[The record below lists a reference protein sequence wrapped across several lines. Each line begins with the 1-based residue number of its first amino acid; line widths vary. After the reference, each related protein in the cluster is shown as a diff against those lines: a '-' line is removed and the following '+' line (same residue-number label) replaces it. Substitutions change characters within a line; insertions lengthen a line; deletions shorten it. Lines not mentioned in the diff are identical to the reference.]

1 MSIGYNEGQPFMA
14 CSDRQKITLRAH
26 GCSLRSPIRE
36 RIAELFK
43 ENRAWGELQ
52 AKAEALVALM
62 LKVNNPVQSAYSIRG
77 RDLAAKQKVRRHTL
91 DRLNHGLLECLAL
104 HFLCSLCFVLRN
116 FGGLELQ
123 DRIRNFSIIA
133 HIDHGKST
141 LADRLLQFTGTLS
154 AREMREQFLDKMDLE
169 REKGITIK
177 LQPVRLKYKARNG
190 LDYILNLIDTPGHVD
205 FSYEVSR
212 SLAACEGALLVVD
225 ASQGI
230 EAQTL
235 ANVYMA
241 MDLDLE
247 IIGVVNKI
255 DLPGADTEM
264 VKEEMENVLGLS
276 GEEILPISAKLGTGV
291 EEVLEAIVAK
301 IPPPTG
307 DSQGELRAL
316 IFDSYFDSYKGAI
329 SYIRVDSGELR
340 KGDIIRMMYSGKEF
354 EVTEIGVLSPYMT
367 AVESLRTGEVGYL
380 AAAIK
385 NVGDTTVGD
394 TITRADRPASVPLEG
409 YKEVKPVVFCGLY
422 PLENSEFERLR
433 DALEKLKLND
443 ASLLYEP
450 ESSDAL
456 GFGYRCGFL
465 GLLHMEIIRERL
477 EREYDLTLMATA
489 PSVIYRIVLTDRTEI
504 MVQNPSRWPDPQ
516 RIDKVLE
523 PYVKA
528 SIMVPNEFVGAVME
542 LCQEKRGS
550 FANMEYL
557 TPHRVM
563 LSYNL
568 PLAEILFDFFDGLK
582 SRTKGYASLDYE
594 IKSYE
599 ESDLVKLDIML
610 NGETVDAL
618 SSITHKDKAYYRA
631 RALVER
637 LRKIIPRQMYE
648 VAIQASIGNRVIARE
663 SVKAMRK
670 DVLAKC
676 YGGDI
681 TRKKK
686 LLEKQ
691 KEGKKRMKQ
700 IGHVEV
706 PRDAFMSVMEIDGE
720 K

>member
-1 MSIGYNEGQPFMA
+1 M
-14 CSDRQKITLRAH
+14 
-26 GCSLRSPIRE
+26 
-36 RIAELFK
+36 
-43 ENRAWGELQ
+43 
-52 AKAEALVALM
+52 
-62 LKVNNPVQSAYSIRG
+62 
-77 RDLAAKQKVRRHTL
+77 
-91 DRLNHGLLECLAL
+91 
-104 HFLCSLCFVLRN
+104 
-116 FGGLELQ
+116 
-123 DRIRNFSIIA
+123 
-133 HIDHGKST
+133 
-141 LADRLLQFTGTLS
+141 QFTGALS
-154 AREMREQFLDKMDLE
+154 DREMREQFLDKMDLE

-177 LQPVRLKYKARNG
+177 LQPVRLNYRARNG
-190 LDYILNLIDTPGHVD
+190 KTYILNLIDTPGHVD

-241 MDLDLE
+241 MDLNLE

-255 DLPGADTEM
+255 DLPGAEPDM
-264 VKEEMENVLGLS
+264 VKQEMENVLGIDKD
-276 GEEILPISAKLGTGV
+276 EIIPISAKLGTGI
-291 EEVLEAIVAK
+291 EDVLEAIVAQ
-301 IPPPTG
+301 IPAPRG
-307 DSQGELRAL
+307 DEKAPLQAL
-316 IFDSYFDSYKGAI
+316 VFDSYFDAYKGAI
-329 SYIRVDSGELR
+329 SYIRLANGELR
-340 KGDIIRMMYSGKEF
+340 KGDMIRMMSSGKEY
-354 EVTEIGVLSPYMT
+354 EVIEIGVISPYMT
-367 AVESLRTGEVGYL
+367 QVEVLQAGEVGYM

-385 NVGDTTVGD
+385 NVADTKVGD
-394 TITRADRPASVPLEG
+394 TITNANQPAAKPLSG

-422 PLENSEFERLR
+422 PLENSEFDKLR

-456 GFGYRCGFL
+456 GFGFRCGFL

-477 EREYDLTLMATA
+477 EREYDLTLLATA
-489 PSVIYRIVLTDRTEI
+489 PSVIYRIQLTDGSEVY
-504 MVQNPSRWPDPQ
+504 VQNPSRWPDAQ
-516 RIDKVLE
+516 RIEHVME
-523 PYVKA
+523 PFVKA
-528 SIMVPNEFVGAVME
+528 SIMVPNEYVGTIME
-542 LCQEKRGS
+542 LCQEKRGT
-550 FANMEYL
+550 FINIEYI
-557 TPHRVM
+557 TPHRV
-563 LSYNL
+563 LISYYL

-594 IKSYE
+594 LHGYQP
-599 ESDLVKLDIML
+599 SDLIKMDILL
-610 NGETVDAL
+610 NGEAVDAL
-618 SSITHKDKAYYRA
+618 STIAHKEKAYYRG
-631 RALVER
+631 RALVEK

-700 IGHVEV
+700 IGRVEV
-706 PRDAFMSVMEIDGE
+706 PRDAFMSVMDIESD

>member
-1 MSIGYNEGQPFMA
+1 M
-14 CSDRQKITLRAH
+14 
-26 GCSLRSPIRE
+26 
-36 RIAELFK
+36 
-43 ENRAWGELQ
+43 
-52 AKAEALVALM
+52 
-62 LKVNNPVQSAYSIRG
+62 
-77 RDLAAKQKVRRHTL
+77 
-91 DRLNHGLLECLAL
+91 
-104 HFLCSLCFVLRN
+104 
-116 FGGLELQ
+116 Q
-123 DRIRNFSIIA
+123 DRIRNFCIIA

-141 LADRLLQFTGTLS
+141 LADRLLEMTGALT

-177 LQPVRLKYKARNG
+177 LQPVRLNYTDRDG
-190 LDYILNLIDTPGHVD
+190 RQYILNLIDTPGHVD

-241 MDLDLE
+241 MDMNLE

-255 DLPGADTEM
+255 DLPGAEPEV
-264 VKEEMENVLGLS
+264 VKQEMEDVLGLDKQ
-276 GEEILPISAKLGTGV
+276 EIISISAKLGMGI
-291 EEVLEAIVAK
+291 EEVLEAIVTK
-301 IPPPTG
+301 IPAPQG
-307 DSQGELRAL
+307 DEEAELRAL

-340 KGDIIRMMYSGKEF
+340 KGDIIRMMSSGKDF
-354 EVTEIGVLSPYMT
+354 EVTEIGVLNPFMT
-367 AVESLRTGEVGYL
+367 AVERLQAGEVGYL

-385 NVGDTTVGD
+385 NVTDTKVGD
-394 TITRADRPASVPLEG
+394 TITRADRPADKPLEG
-409 YKEVKPVVFCGLY
+409 YREVKPVVFCGLY
-422 PLENSEFERLR
+422 PLENNDYDRLR

-443 ASLLYEP
+443 SSLVYEP

-456 GFGYRCGFL
+456 GLGFRCGFL
-465 GLLHMEIIRERL
+465 GLLHLEIVRERL

-489 PSVIYRIVLTDRTEI
+489 PSVVYRILLTDKTEI
-504 MVQNPSRWPDPQ
+504 YVRNPSRWPDAQ
-516 RIDKVLE
+516 RIETVME

-528 SIMVPNEFVGAVME
+528 SIMVPNEYVGTIME

-550 FANMEYL
+550 FINMEYM

-563 LSYNL
+563 LSYSL
-568 PLAEILFDFFDGLK
+568 PLAEILVDFFDGLK
-582 SRTKGYASLDYE
+582 SRTRGYASLDYE
-594 IKSYE
+594 LQGYQA
-599 ESDLVKLDIML
+599 SDLVKMDIML

-618 SSITHKDKAYYRA
+618 SSISHQDKAYYRA

-637 LRKIIPRQMYE
+637 LRRIIPRQLYE

-700 IGHVEV
+700 IGRIEV
-706 PRDAFMSVMEIDGE
+706 PRDAFMSVMEIDSD